1 MRKAQGRLDSI
12 ISSLDKSTSREMKR
26 LTLVMRREKRIHSSM
41 IQDPQRQLLRN
52 VRGSQL
58 PPVSLQRTAERQRLR
73 TANPP
78 LPLLILTHF
87 ITLLLL
93 LLILLPPPTTIN
105 PPLSLLVLPHSIAL
119 LLPILLVPPPT
130 AVLISFHFFI
140 PSP

>member
-93 LLILLPPPTTIN
+93 LILLPPPTTIN